1 MISIQDLTKTYAG
14 GLVALSHVSLEI
26 ARGEI
31 FALLGPNGAGK
42 TTLISIIC
50 GIVNP
55 TSGRVLVDGH
65 DILADYRITRAMIGL
80 VPQEAPTESFETVW
94 ATVSFSRGLFGRP
107 PSPAHIEKVLRSLSL
122 WERRDSKII
131 ELSGGMKR
139 RVLIAKALSHE
150 PDVLFLDEPTA
161 GVDVELRQDMWNV
174 VKALREDGVTVILT
188 THYIEEAEK
197 LADRVGVI
205 DRGELILVREKE
217 LLMREMGKKHLILSL
232 AEPLAALPAR
242 LAERGLA
249 LSDDGAELVY
259 TYDSQREHTGIT
271 SLLSDL
277 QDAGVRFN
285 DLRTTQSSLE
295 EIFVG
300 LVTHRR

>member
-1 MISIQDLTKTYAG
+1 
-14 GLVALSHVSLEI
+14 
-26 ARGEI
+26 
-31 FALLGPNGAGK
+31 
-42 TTLISIIC
+42 
-50 GIVNP
+50 
-55 TSGRVLVDGH
+55 
-65 DILADYRITRAMIGL
+65 
-80 VPQEAPTESFETVW
+80 
-94 ATVSFSRGLFGRP
+94 
-107 PSPAHIEKVLRSLSL
+107 
-122 WERRDSKII
+122 
-131 ELSGGMKR
+131 
-139 RVLIAKALSHE
+139 VLIAKALSHE

-205 DRGELILVREKE
+205 DRGELILVREKD